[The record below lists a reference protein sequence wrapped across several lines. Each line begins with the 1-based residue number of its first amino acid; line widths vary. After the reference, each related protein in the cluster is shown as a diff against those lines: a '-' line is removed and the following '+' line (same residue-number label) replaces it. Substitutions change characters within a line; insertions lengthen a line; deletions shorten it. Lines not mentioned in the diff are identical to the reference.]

1 MISIVFSNV
10 SSPDGKYIYLPNA
23 CSAYTAQLMEFNFF
37 LDVIG
42 TTNITIVS
50 LANFA
55 STNANN
61 MC

>member
-1 MISIVFSNV
+1 MISLVFTNA

-23 CSAYTAQLMEFNFF
+23 CNAYTTKLMEFNFF

-42 TTNITIVS
+42 NTNITIVS

-55 STNANN
+55 STNVNN